1 VSQVILII
9 LAVTAVAA
17 LASPLGGVLA
27 LWRKPTSFFMSVALG
42 YAGGVLLATI
52 SFEMMPQAL
61 ELSSLPIAAAGFILG
76 FAAVYAFDL
85 FIHRG
90 KLSGEN
96 P

>member
-1 VSQVILII
+1 MSQVILII

-27 LWRKPTSFFMSVALG
+27 LWRKPTSLLALG
-42 YAGGVLLATI
+42 YACGVLLATI

-61 ELSSLPIAAAGFILG
+61 ELSSLPIAAVGFILG

-90 KLSGEN
+90 KLSSEN

>member
-1 VSQVILII
+1 MI

-27 LWRKPTSFFMSVALG
+27 LWRKPTSLLALG

-96 P
+96 PLQSSASA